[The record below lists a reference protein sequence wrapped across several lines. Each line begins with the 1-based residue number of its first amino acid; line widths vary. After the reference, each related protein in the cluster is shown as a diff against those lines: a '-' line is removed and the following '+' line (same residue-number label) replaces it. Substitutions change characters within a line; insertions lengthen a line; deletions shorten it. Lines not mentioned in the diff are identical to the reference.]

1 MGHWIQKWKQ
11 VSHTWLSWI
20 AINIFKNGT
29 RYLRRKN
36 TPNDWHPSLYMYQ
49 LWKTTSLKILYWTKW
64 SMYMQSYFYVFPVI
78 MFLFNTDEP
87 FQTWVPLYTYL
98 FIYSFI
104 HPFIHSFIHSFVHS
118 LIYLFI
124 YFHFWWGQYLQ
135 SIIFLH
141 MYYELWCSCKDGNVW
156 WSWFDGPWR
165 NIAKGISMHNATCIL
180 WRPWAPDVD
189 HIK

>member
-1 MGHWIQKWKQ
+1 MSFLWSCFFLTQMN
-11 VSHTWLSWI
+11 LSKHECH
-20 AINIFKNGT
+20 F
-29 RYLRRKN
+29 
-36 TPNDWHPSLYMYQ
+36 
-49 LWKTTSLKILYWTKW
+49 IL
-64 SMYMQSYFYVFPVI
+64 I
-78 MFLFNTDEP
+78 HL
-87 FQTWVPLYTYL
+87 
-98 FIYSFI
+98 FI
-104 HPFIHSFIHSFVHS
+104 HPSIHSFIHSFVHS

-189 HIK
+189 HIKQPGKSDWKQSWRLSSVCRHFATGCKTQRCAYIQCRLRCQITRCHWHLQTLSMVNYPW